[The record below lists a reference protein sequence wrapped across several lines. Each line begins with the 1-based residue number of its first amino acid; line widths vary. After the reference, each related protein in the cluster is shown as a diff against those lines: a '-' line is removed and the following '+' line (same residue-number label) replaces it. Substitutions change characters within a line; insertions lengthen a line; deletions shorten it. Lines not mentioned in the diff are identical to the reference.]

1 MAMIEDLNNEIL
13 VSGASIYEIGLKGRH
28 GKLPEA
34 FEFERTGCHA
44 DQREASEVHAATT
57 RSHVTK

>member
-1 MAMIEDLNNEIL
+1 M
-13 VSGASIYEIGLKGRH
+13 YEIGLKVRH